1 MKNLGIL
8 ISGRGSNME
17 SILKAIKKQKI
28 PINPAVVISN
38 KSNAKGLTIAKK
50 MGVQTV
56 VIDSSKYK
64 GNRLQFDK
72 EIISI
77 LRKYKVTPTNGL
89 VCLAGFMRIISPY
102 FIKEYKNKILNIHPA
117 LLPAFPGLDAQK
129 QAIEFG
135 AKYSGCTVHFVD
147 EGVDTGP
154 IIIQEIV
161 KIGNNDTEKTLTK
174 KILVKEFDKLEVKD
188 AVDFATNL
196 VTWADVIRKSFF
208 EGAIDELISTRR
220 LVHIAQAY
228 KMFDNKLKAIE
239 MCVARFDSETKATF
253 LDLYT
258 KVDAEAEAYEDAID
272 EEEQLI
278 LENLEENSIVFSP
291 YKPFQLLLQEGA
303 VNLV

>member
-1 MKNLGIL
+1 
-8 ISGRGSNME
+8 ME

-38 KSNAKGLTIAKK
+38 KSNAKGLAIAKK

-64 GNRLQFDK
+64 GKRLQFDK
-72 EIISI
+72 EIIAT
-77 LRKYKVTPTNGL
+77 LRKYNVTPANGL
-89 VCLAGFMRIISPY
+89 VCLAGFMRIISPH

-161 KIGNNDTEKTLTK
+161 KIRDKDTEKTLTK
-174 KILVKEFDKLEVKD
+174 KILTKEHEIYPKAVELFAKKKLSIKGRRV
-188 AVDFATNL
+188 
-196 VTWADVIRKSFF
+196 R
-208 EGAIDELISTRR
+208 IS
-220 LVHIAQAY
+220 
-228 KMFDNKLKAIE
+228 
-239 MCVARFDSETKATF
+239 S
-253 LDLYT
+253 
-258 KVDAEAEAYEDAID
+258 
-272 EEEQLI
+272 
-278 LENLEENSIVFSP
+278 
-291 YKPFQLLLQEGA
+291 
-303 VNLV
+303 